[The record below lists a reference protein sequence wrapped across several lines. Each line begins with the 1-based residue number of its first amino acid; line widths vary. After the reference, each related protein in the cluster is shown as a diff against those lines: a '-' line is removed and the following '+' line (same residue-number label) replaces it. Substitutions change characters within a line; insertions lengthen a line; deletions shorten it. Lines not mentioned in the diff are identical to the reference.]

1 MYPFPTLPKRLS
13 SFIFAQLCDELPPP
27 RDDTPDS
34 VNDRDMAAMAAV
46 AALGP
51 IDLTEAALAVRI
63 VATDAHARD
72 SLRLAGQN
80 QADLTAVLRC
90 RAQAASMMR
99 QSQQALRSLERLQAM
114 RPLAPPTREDAMTDA
129 PAAETSAE
137 RGPDEASPDIAA
149 QAVKSPTGGKPKE
162 EDTWQVPPN
171 NLPGFAQLWLLPA
184 HVTRNQKPY
193 NPHRKAY

>member
-1 MYPFPTLPKRLS
+1 MYPFPTLPRRLS
-13 SFIFAQLCDELPPP
+13 SFIFAQLCEELPPP
-27 RDDTPDS
+27 RDNAPDS

-51 IDLTEAALAVRI
+51 IDPAEAILAVRV

-80 QADLTAVLRC
+80 QADLTSVLRC

-99 QSQQALRSLERLQAM
+99 QSHQAQRALERLQAM
-114 RPLAPPTREDAMTDA
+114 RPLAPPTREDDMTDA
-129 PAAETSAE
+129 PVSEASAE

-149 QAVKSPTGGKPKE
+149 NAVKRPTGGKPKE
-162 EDTWQVPPN
+162 EDAWQVPPN

-193 NPHRKAY
+193 NPHRQTY